1 MKDLSLRGMVELAVA
16 EGATS
21 PAPTSGKSWAWS
33 TVLNKP
39 VYWTGSLWTAIPV
52 DDPNT
57 AKTNAVQTY
66 TSGQR
71 GEVTA
76 LTDVETITPDFNDS
90 NFFSVTLAG
99 NRVLDNPTNL
109 VAGQSGCIFITQDAT
124 GSRLLAYG
132 SYWDF
137 AGGTVPSLS
146 TGADKVDRLDYVVRT
161 STSIHAVLS
170 KDWS

>member
-66 TSGQR
+66 TAGQR

-76 LTDVETITPDFNDS
+76 LTDGATITPNFNDS
-90 NFFSVTLAG
+90 NFFSVTLSG
-99 NRVLDNPTNL
+99 NRTLGNPTNS
-109 VAGQSGCIFITQDAT
+109 APGQSGCIFITQDAT
-124 GSRLLAYG
+124 GTRLLSFG
-132 SYWDF
+132 SNWDF
-137 AGGTVPSLS
+137 AGGVIPTIS
-146 TGADKVDRLDYVVRT
+146 TAPNSVDRIDYVVRAEN
-161 STSIHAVLS
+161 SIHAVLS
-170 KDWS
+170 KGWS